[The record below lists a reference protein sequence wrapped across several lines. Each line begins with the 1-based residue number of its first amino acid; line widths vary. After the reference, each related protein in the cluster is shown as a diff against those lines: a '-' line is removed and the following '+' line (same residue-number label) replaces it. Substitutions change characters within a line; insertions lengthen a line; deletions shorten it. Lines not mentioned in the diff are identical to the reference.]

1 MSPNRTFRL
10 ALLAATLAGLAACSS
25 DDDGPDETPSDGGT
39 EVPDTTTPTGG
50 GDADPDVGTD
60 PDEELPT
67 TGIDRT
73 DPNPRIFTSECG
85 SLPVLDTPISTTAG
99 AGATLVEGQL
109 VRGRLEDDVSHY
121 WDVDLE
127 PGYYHVVLDGSQ
139 GDDRDLNIGVTLV
152 DLDPPG
158 DADAGLLPDNDAGY
172 RSRRAAFI
180 EVPFART
187 LRLQATQRFLA
198 EDYVFGVFPN
208 GSDIPSPRFEECP
221 DIVPLSLGT
230 TEVVQIT
237 ELDSEDAHVWYRAEL
252 EAGQYT
258 IDATASQNGTSGSV
272 IYEVFVLDGFGQIGE
287 STETTVLDVSET
299 EGTSTDSATF
309 TRDAA
314 GPVWLR
320 IEEDG
325 AGVDIEFTLDS
336 ATGG

>member
-10 ALLAATLAGLAACSS
+10 ALLAAALAGLTACSS
-25 DDDGPDETPSDGGT
+25 DDDDPDETPSDGGT
-39 EVPDTTTPTGG
+39 EIPDAMTPMGG
-50 GDADPDVGTD
+50 GDGETGTD
-60 PDEELPT
+60 PDEEPPV

-85 SLPVLDTPISTTAG
+85 SLPVLDTPVSTTAG

-109 VRGRLEDDVSHY
+109 VRGRLEDDVPHY
-121 WDVDLE
+121 WDIDLE
-127 PGYYHVVLDGSQ
+127 PGHYHVVLDGSQ
-139 GDDRDLNIGVTLV
+139 GDDRNLNIGVTLV
-152 DLDPPG
+152 DLDPP
-158 DADAGLLPDNDAGY
+158 DDSDAGLLPDNDAGY
-172 RSRRAAFI
+172 RSRRAAFF
-180 EVPFART
+180 EVPAART

-221 DIVPLSLGT
+221 EIMPLSLGT
-230 TEVVQIT
+230 TQVVQIARS
-237 ELDSEDAHVWYRAEL
+237 DSEEAHVWYRAEL
-252 EAGQYT
+252 EAGEYA
-258 IDATASQNGTSGSV
+258 IDASAVRTGTSGSV
-272 IYEVFVLDGFGQIGE
+272 VYEMFVLDGFAQIGE
-287 STETTVLDVSET
+287 ATETSVLEVGVAE
-299 EGTSTDSATF
+299 ETSTDTATF

-325 AGVDIEFTLDS
+325 AGADIEFTLDS